1 MKFDP
6 IKHKDGEKSSSVKS
20 PSTKFKYIIISL
32 IFGPILN
39 AVNLWNT
46 KPKGALIDY
55 KLAFMKQVN
64 TLDTVLEDFP
74 QLLIHFYVVFVLS
87 RQDANQVLIAE
98 FDKKD
103 SGIPYIDTIS
113 PKNLIQI
120 KLIFALI
127 TIAMH
132 V

>member
-1 MKFDP
+1 MSYIVQP
-6 IKHKDGEKSSSVKS
+6 V
-20 PSTKFKYIIISL
+20 IIISL

-55 KLAFMKQVN
+55 KLALMKQVN
-64 TLDTVLEDFP
+64 TLDTVMEDFP
-74 QLLIHFYVVFVLS
+74 QLLIHFYVLFVLS
-87 RQDANQVLIAE
+87 RQGANQVLIAE

>member
-1 MKFDP
+1 MSYIVQP
-6 IKHKDGEKSSSVKS
+6 V
-20 PSTKFKYIIISL
+20 IIISL

-55 KLAFMKQVN
+55 KLALMKQVN
-64 TLDTVLEDFP
+64 TLDTVMEDFP
-74 QLLIHFYVVFVLS
+74 QLLIHFYVLFVLS
-87 RQDANQVLIAE
+87 RPGANQVLIAE